1 MAKQQASAQQS
12 RKQAPAP
19 ARATQPRESIFNTPT
34 NRELIF
40 GRNNFVFM
48 GIGLALIVAGL
59 FLMAGGSMPDPNKWQ
74 PEIIY
79 SFRRITLAPICM
91 VAGFVAVVIGIFRK
105 NEAPAAG

>member
-1 MAKQQASAQQS
+1 MAKQQTSAQTAK
-12 RKQAPAP
+12 KQAPAP
-19 ARATQPRESIFNTPT
+19 ARAAQPKDSIFNTPA

-40 GRNNFVFM
+40 GRNNFMFM

-79 SFRRITLAPICM
+79 SSRRITLAPVCM
-91 VAGFVAVVIGIFRK
+91 VAGFVVVVVGIFRK
-105 NEAPAAG
+105 NETPAAE